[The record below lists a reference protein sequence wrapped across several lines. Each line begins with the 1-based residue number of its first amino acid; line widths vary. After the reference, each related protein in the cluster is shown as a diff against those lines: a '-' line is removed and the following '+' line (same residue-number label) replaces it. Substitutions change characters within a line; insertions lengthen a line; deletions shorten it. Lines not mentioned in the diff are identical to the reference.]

1 MYADF
6 NYYLTEYMGDVME
19 SADFKR
25 YSKKAAK
32 RIDNLTMGKL
42 RFAFPFDENAANAVK
57 DCECE
62 LADFLYS
69 LDRYTKAAM
78 DSVGTVVQEDG
89 SVRGKTVTSISSGS
103 ESISYSASAAVNTEL
118 MEAARDSKKAEA
130 IMYGIINA
138 HLLLETDANGVYLL
152 YAGIPYPFS
161 TKVVNPPP
169 EYPTE
174 ETPTEPTEPPTEVTP
189 NE

>member
-42 RFAFPFDENAANAVK
+42 RFAFPFDEQAANAVK

-78 DSVGTVVQEDG
+78 DSVGTVIQEDG

-130 IMYGIINA
+130 IMLGIVKA
-138 HLLLETDANGVYLL
+138 HLLLESDANGVYLL
-152 YAGIPYPFS
+152 YAGIPYPFPK
-161 TKVVNPPP
+161 TVVNPPP
-169 EYPTE
+169 EYPKE
-174 ETPTEPTEPPTEVTP
+174 EPTEPPTESADEVSHG
-189 NE
+189 